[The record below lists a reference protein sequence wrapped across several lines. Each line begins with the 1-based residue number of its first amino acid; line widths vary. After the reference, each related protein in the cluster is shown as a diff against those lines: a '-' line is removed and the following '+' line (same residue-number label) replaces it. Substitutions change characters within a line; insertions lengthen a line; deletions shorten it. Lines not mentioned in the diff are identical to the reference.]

1 MCKMRS
7 SVIHF
12 FNVET
17 MIIMILLVVWNVF
30 LSTSYYYSYAMES
43 CHLQTET
50 VFNLGELSDGV
61 HEDSFCLTV
70 IPSIPSFGILNE
82 RIDSFV
88 PHVQSFVSIALPEMH
103 NDIMVSDSL
112 CEKSNQDCLSTESSC
127 LNSVESISSSWYIS
141 SMALMVAI
149 SQWQRLKAKIR
160 SNSKDRNA
168 VVRIGSVFPL

>member
-1 MCKMRS
+1 MEF
-7 SVIHF
+7 V
-12 FNVET
+12 
-17 MIIMILLVVWNVF
+17 

-50 VFNLGELSDGV
+50 VFNLGELGDGV

-168 VVRIGSVFPL
+168 VVRIGPFFHFSPSQYF